1 MNTLVLLRAL
11 LVAVLIFLNAFFV
24 AAEYALVSVRDT
36 RIQQLIE
43 AGRTGARAVLRLHQ
57 NFDQVLLAVQLG
69 VTLTSLGLGWAGEP
83 FVAHLLEGVVGTV
96 PFVGFYSTTISF
108 TLAFILITY
117 LHVILGEVVPK
128 SVALQRGERVALA
141 VAAPMEVFMTLMRPF
156 LAVMS
161 RSARLVLR
169 LFGSTRMREGGVH
182 SPEEIRMIAAAS
194 RRVGMLPQQQ
204 EEMLNR
210 VLDLSDVLVREIMV
224 PRTRIFSLSADL
236 TLAEAMARVV
246 EEQHSRV
253 PVFDPKQGPESIV
266 GVLYSK
272 DLSRLM
278 HAQLSARGSEGST
291 PVSADLPV
299 RRIMRAVLVVPDT
312 KPVADLLVEFK
323 KNKRHLAVVVDEFG
337 STSGVVTVEDVL
349 EQIVGEIEDEFDV
362 APRLA
367 LPLDSGALVLD
378 GGENLRDLE
387 TQHHLILP
395 RDQGFETLGG
405 FVLAKLE
412 RIPRGG
418 EMLEYGGRRF
428 TVLKMDGLRIAQVKV
443 EPAVPKAAASKPLE
457 RAGD

>member
-1 MNTLVLLRAL
+1 MTTLVLLRAL
-11 LVAVLIFLNAFFV
+11 LVVVLILLNAFFV
-24 AAEYALVSVRDT
+24 AAEFALVSVRDT

-43 AGRTGARAVLRLHQ
+43 AGRIGARTVQKLHRNIDGVL
-57 NFDQVLLAVQLG
+57 NAVQFG
-69 VTLTSLGLGWAGEP
+69 ITIASLGLGWAGEP
-83 FVAHLLEGVVGTV
+83 FVAHLLQSVVGNI

-108 TLAFILITY
+108 TIAFLLITY

-128 SVALQRGERVALA
+128 SVALQRPERVALA
-141 VAAPMEVFMTLMRPF
+141 VAAPMDVFMTLMRPF
-156 LAVMS
+156 LVVMNS
-161 RSARLVLR
+161 SARLVLR
-169 LFGSTRMREGGVH
+169 LFGTQRMGEGGQH
-182 SPEEIRMIAAAS
+182 SPEEIRLIATAS
-194 RRVGMLPQQQ
+194 RRVGLLPPQQ
-204 EEMLNR
+204 EEMLHR
-210 VLDLSDVLVREIMV
+210 VLDLSSVMVREILV
-224 PRTRIFSLSADL
+224 PRTRIFSLSADI
-236 TLAEAMARVV
+236 TLAEAMAMVV
-246 EEQHSRV
+246 DEQHSRV
-253 PVFDPKQGPESIV
+253 PVFDPKQGPEQIV

-278 HAQLSARGSEGST
+278 HAQLSALGSEGSV
-291 PVSADLPV
+291 PVPAALPV
-299 RRIMRAVLVVPDT
+299 RRIMRSVLVVPET
-312 KPVADLLVEFK
+312 KPVSDLLVEFK

-378 GGENLRDLE
+378 GGETLRDLE
-387 TQHHLILP
+387 TQHRLLLP

-405 FVLAKLE
+405 FMMAKLE

-418 EMLEYGGRRF
+418 EMLEHEGRRF

-443 EPAVPKAAASKPLE
+443 EPALPKPLPGKPLE

>member
-11 LVAVLIFLNAFFV
+11 LVAALILLNAFFV
-24 AAEYALVSVRDT
+24 AAEFALLSVRET

-43 AGRTGARAVLRLHQ
+43 SGRTGARAVLRLHQ

-69 VTLTSLGLGWAGEP
+69 VTLASLGLGWVGEP
-83 FVAHLLEGVVGTV
+83 FVAHLLEAVVGSIPGV
-96 PFVGFYSTTISF
+96 RVYSTTISF
-108 TLAFILITY
+108 VLAFILITY
-117 LHVILGEVVPK
+117 LVVILGEVVPK

-169 LFGSTRMREGGVH
+169 LFGSRQMGEGGQH
-182 SPEEIRMIAAAS
+182 SPEEIRMIATAS
-194 RRVGMLPQQQ
+194 RRVGLLPQQQ
-204 EEMLNR
+204 EEMLHR

-236 TLAEAMARVV
+236 TLAEAMAKVV
-246 EEQHSRV
+246 DEQHSRV
-253 PVFDPKQGPESIV
+253 PVFDPKLGPEHIV

-278 HAQLSARGSEGST
+278 HAKLAALATDESS
-291 PVSADLPV
+291 PVPAELPV
-299 RRIMRAVLVVPDT
+299 RRIMRSVLVVPET
-312 KPVADLLVEFK
+312 KPVVDLLVEFK

-362 APRLA
+362 APRLLLLA
-367 LPLDSGALVLD
+367 DSGAQVLD
-378 GGENLRDLE
+378 GGENIRDLE
-387 TQHHLILP
+387 TQHHLVLP

-418 EMLEYGGRRF
+418 EMLEYDGRRF

-443 EPAVPKAAASKPLE
+443 EPAVPKPAPSKPLE

>member
-24 AAEYALVSVRDT
+24 AAEFALVSVRDT

-43 AGRTGARAVLRLHQ
+43 AGRIGARTVQKLHQ
-57 NFDQVLLAVQLG
+57 NIDGVLNAVQFG
-69 VTLTSLGLGWAGEP
+69 ITIASLGLGWAGEP
-83 FVAHLLEGVVGTV
+83 FVARLLQGVVGNI
-96 PFVGFYSTTISF
+96 PLLGLYSTSISF
-108 TLAFILITY
+108 ALAFLLITY

-128 SVALQRGERVALA
+128 SVALQRPERVALA
-141 VAAPMEVFMTLMRPF
+141 VAAPMDVFMTLVRPF
-156 LAVMS
+156 LVVMS
-161 RSARLVLR
+161 RSAQLVLR
-169 LFGSTRMREGGVH
+169 LFGSPRMGEGSRH
-182 SPEEIRMIAAAS
+182 SPEEIRLIATAS
-194 RRVGMLPQQQ
+194 RRVGLLPAQQ
-204 EEMLNR
+204 EQMLHR

-236 TLAEAMARVV
+236 TLTEAMAKVV

-253 PVFDPKQGPESIV
+253 PVFDPKLGPEQIV

-278 HAQLSARGSEGST
+278 QAQLSAPGSEGDAPLPLET
-291 PVSADLPV
+291 PV
-299 RRIMRAVLVVPDT
+299 RRIMRSVLVVPET
-312 KPVADLLVEFK
+312 KPVSDLLVEFK

-362 APRLA
+362 APHHV

-387 TQHHLILP
+387 IQHRLLLP

-405 FVLAKLE
+405 FVLARLE

-418 EMLEYGGRRF
+418 EMLEYEGRRY
-428 TVLKMDGLRIAQVKV
+428 TVLKMDGLRVAQVKV
-443 EPAVPKAAASKPLE
+443 EPALPKPAPSKPLE

>member
-11 LVAVLIFLNAFFV
+11 LVAVLILLNAFFV
-24 AAEYALVSVRDT
+24 AAEFALLGVRET

-43 AGRTGARAVLRLHQ
+43 SGRTGARAVLRLHQ

-69 VTLTSLGLGWAGEP
+69 VTLASLGLGWAGEP
-83 FVAHLLEGVVGTV
+83 FVAHLLEGVVGNIPYV
-96 PFVGFYSTTISF
+96 LVYSTTISF
-108 TLAFILITY
+108 VLAFVLITY
-117 LHVILGEVVPK
+117 LVVILGEVVPK

-141 VAAPMEVFMTLMRPF
+141 VAAPMEIFMTLMRPF

-169 LFGSTRMREGGVH
+169 LFGSRQMQEGSH
-182 SPEEIRMIAAAS
+182 SPEEIRLIATAS
-194 RRVGMLPQQQ
+194 RRVGLLPAQQ
-204 EEMLNR
+204 EEMLHR

-236 TLAEAMARVV
+236 TLAEAMAKVV

-253 PVFDPKQGPESIV
+253 PVFDPKLGPEHIV

-278 HAQLSARGSEGST
+278 HAKLAALATDDGS
-291 PVSADLPV
+291 PVSAELPV
-299 RRIMRAVLVVPDT
+299 RRIMRSVLVVPET
-312 KPVADLLVEFK
+312 KPVIGLLVEFK

-362 APRLA
+362 APRLL
-367 LPLDSGALVLD
+367 LPLESGALVLD
-378 GGENLRDLE
+378 GGENIRDLE
-387 TQHHLILP
+387 TQHHLVLP

-418 EMLEYGGRRF
+418 EMLEYDGRRF

-443 EPAVPKAAASKPLE
+443 EPAVPKSAPSKPLE
-457 RAGD
+457 RAGG

>member
-1 MNTLVLLRAL
+1 MTTLVLLRAL

-24 AAEYALVSVRDT
+24 AAEFALVSVRET

-43 AGRTGARAVLRLHQ
+43 SGRAGARTVLRLHQ
-57 NFDQVLLAVQLG
+57 QFDQVLLAVQLG
-69 VTLTSLGLGWAGEP
+69 VTLASLGLGWAGEP
-83 FVAHLLEGVVGTV
+83 FVAHLLEGTLGSIPYVRV
-96 PFVGFYSTTISF
+96 YSTTISF
-108 TLAFILITY
+108 VLAFVLITY
-117 LHVILGEVVPK
+117 LVVILGEVVPK
-128 SVALQRGERVALA
+128 SVALQRGARVALA
-141 VAAPMEVFMTLMRPF
+141 VAAPMEVFMTLVRPF

-169 LFGSTRMREGGVH
+169 LFGSRQMREGSQH
-182 SPEEIRMIAAAS
+182 SPEEIRLIASAS
-194 RRVGMLPQQQ
+194 RRVGLLPVQQ
-204 EEMLNR
+204 EEMLHR

-236 TLAEAMARVV
+236 TLEEAMTKVV

-253 PVFDPKQGPESIV
+253 PVFDPKLGPEQIV

-278 HAQLSARGSEGST
+278 HAQLSALGGEGNA
-291 PVSADLPV
+291 PVPTALPV
-299 RRIMRAVLVVPDT
+299 RRIMRSVLVVPET
-312 KPVADLLVEFK
+312 KPVIDLLAEFK
-323 KNKRHLAVVVDEFG
+323 KNKHHLAVVVDEFG

-362 APRLA
+362 APRLP
-367 LPLDSGALVLD
+367 LPLDSGAQVLD

-387 TQHHLILP
+387 TQHHLALP

-418 EMLEYGGRRF
+418 EMLEYDGRRF
-428 TVLKMDGLRIAQVKV
+428 TVLRMDGLRIAQVKV
-443 EPAVPKAAASKPLE
+443 EPMQPKPAPKPLE

>member
-1 MNTLVLLRAL
+1 
-11 LVAVLIFLNAFFV
+11 
-24 AAEYALVSVRDT
+24 
-36 RIQQLIE
+36 
-43 AGRTGARAVLRLHQ
+43 
-57 NFDQVLLAVQLG
+57 
-69 VTLTSLGLGWAGEP
+69 
-83 FVAHLLEGVVGTV
+83 
-96 PFVGFYSTTISF
+96 
-108 TLAFILITY
+108 
-117 LHVILGEVVPK
+117 
-128 SVALQRGERVALA
+128 
-141 VAAPMEVFMTLMRPF
+141 
-156 LAVMS
+156 
-161 RSARLVLR
+161 VLR

-182 SPEEIRMIAAAS
+182 SPEEIRLIAAAS
-194 RRVGMLPQQQ
+194 HRMGLLPAQQ

-236 TLAEAMARVV
+236 TLAEAMAKVV

-278 HAQLSARGSEGST
+278 HAQLSARENEESP
-291 PVSADLPV
+291 PVPAELPV

-323 KNKRHLAVVVDEFG
+323 KNKRHMAVVVDEFG

-349 EQIVGEIEDEFDV
+349 EQIVGEIEDEFDDSQ
-362 APRLA
+362 RLT
-367 LPLDSGALVLD
+367 LPLDSGAMVLD
-378 GGENLRDLE
+378 GGETIRDLE
-387 TQHHLILP
+387 TQHHLLLP

-412 RIPRGG
+412 HIPRGG
-418 EMLEYGGRRF
+418 EMLEYDGRRF

-443 EPAVPKAAASKPLE
+443 EPAVPRATASKPLE

>member
-11 LVAVLIFLNAFFV
+11 LVAALILLNAFFV
-24 AAEYALVSVRDT
+24 AAEFALLSVRET

-43 AGRTGARAVLRLHQ
+43 SGRTGARAVLRLHQ

-69 VTLTSLGLGWAGEP
+69 VTLASLGLGWAGEP
-83 FVAHLLEGVVGTV
+83 FVAHLLEGTVGSIPYV
-96 PFVGFYSTTISF
+96 RVYSTTISF
-108 TLAFILITY
+108 VLAFVLITY
-117 LHVILGEVVPK
+117 LVVILGEVVPK

-141 VAAPMEVFMTLMRPF
+141 VAAPMEVFMTLVRPF

-169 LFGSTRMREGGVH
+169 LFGSRQMGEGSQH
-182 SPEEIRMIAAAS
+182 SPEEIRLIATAS
-194 RRVGMLPQQQ
+194 RRVGLLPQQQ
-204 EEMLNR
+204 EEMLHR

-236 TLAEAMARVV
+236 TLAEAMAKVV
-246 EEQHSRV
+246 DEQHSRV
-253 PVFDPKQGPESIV
+253 PVFDPKLGPEHIV

-278 HAQLSARGSEGST
+278 HAKLAALATDESS
-291 PVSADLPV
+291 PVPAELPV
-299 RRIMRAVLVVPDT
+299 RRIMRSVLVVPET
-312 KPVADLLVEFK
+312 KPVVDLLVEFK

-362 APRLA
+362 APRLLLLA
-367 LPLDSGALVLD
+367 DSGAQVLD
-378 GGENLRDLE
+378 GGENIRDLE
-387 TQHHLILP
+387 TQHHLVLP

-418 EMLEYGGRRF
+418 EMLEYDGRRF

-443 EPAVPKAAASKPLE
+443 EPAVPKPAPSKPLE

>member
-1 MNTLVLLRAL
+1 MTTLVLLRAL

-24 AAEYALVSVRDT
+24 AAEFALVSVRDT

-43 AGRTGARAVLRLHQ
+43 AGRIGARTVQKLHRNIDGVL
-57 NFDQVLLAVQLG
+57 NAVQFG
-69 VTLTSLGLGWAGEP
+69 ITIASLGLGWAGEP
-83 FVAHLLEGVVGTV
+83 FVAHLLEGVVGSLPYGRV
-96 PFVGFYSTTISF
+96 LSF
-108 TLAFILITY
+108 TFAFILITY

-128 SVALQRGERVALA
+128 SVALQRPERVALA
-141 VAAPMEVFMTLMRPF
+141 VAAPMDVFMTLVKPF
-156 LAVMS
+156 LVVMS
-161 RSARLVLR
+161 GSARLVLR
-169 LFGSTRMREGGVH
+169 LFGSPRMGEGSQH
-182 SPEEIRMIAAAS
+182 SPEEIRLIATAS
-194 RRVGMLPQQQ
+194 RRVGLLPEQQ
-204 EEMLNR
+204 EEMLHR

-224 PRTRIFSLSADL
+224 PRTRIFSLSADI
-236 TLAEAMARVV
+236 TLEEAMSKVV

-253 PVFDPKQGPESIV
+253 PVFDPKLGPEHIV

-278 HAQLSARGSEGST
+278 HAQLSALGSEGSA
-291 PVSADLPV
+291 PVPASLPV
-299 RRIMRAVLVVPDT
+299 RRIMRSVLVVPET

-362 APRLA
+362 AARLV

-378 GGENLRDLE
+378 GGESIRDLE
-387 TQHHLILP
+387 TQHHLVLP

-405 FVLAKLE
+405 FMMARLE

-418 EMLEYGGRRF
+418 EMLEHAGRRF

-443 EPAVPKAAASKPLE
+443 EPVLPKPAANKPLE

>member
-11 LVAVLIFLNAFFV
+11 LVVVLIFLNAFFV
-24 AAEYALVSVRDT
+24 AAEFALLSVRET

-43 AGRTGARAVLRLHQ
+43 AGHTGARAVLRLHQ

-69 VTLTSLGLGWAGEP
+69 VTLASLGLGWAGEP
-83 FVAHLLEGVVGTV
+83 FVAHLLEAVVGSIPGV
-96 PFVGFYSTTISF
+96 RVYSTTISF
-108 TLAFILITY
+108 VLAFVLITY
-117 LHVILGEVVPK
+117 LVVILGEVVPK

-141 VAAPMEVFMTLMRPF
+141 VAAPMEVFMTLVRPF

-169 LFGSTRMREGGVH
+169 LFGSQHMQEGSQH
-182 SPEEIRMIAAAS
+182 SPEEIRLIATAS
-194 RRVGMLPQQQ
+194 RRVGLLPRQQ
-204 EEMLNR
+204 EEMLHR

-224 PRTRIFSLSADL
+224 PRTRVFSFSADL
-236 TLAEAMARVV
+236 TLEEAMAKVV

-253 PVFDPKQGPESIV
+253 PVFDPKLGPEHIV

-278 HAQLSARGSEGST
+278 HAQLSALGSEGTS
-291 PVSADLPV
+291 PVPPALPV
-299 RRIMRAVLVVPDT
+299 RRIMRSVLVVPET

-378 GGENLRDLE
+378 AGENLRDLE
-387 TQHHLILP
+387 TQHHLVLP

-405 FVLAKLE
+405 FVLARLE

-418 EMLEYGGRRF
+418 EMLEYDGRRF

-443 EPAVPKAAASKPLE
+443 EPVQPKPAASKPLE